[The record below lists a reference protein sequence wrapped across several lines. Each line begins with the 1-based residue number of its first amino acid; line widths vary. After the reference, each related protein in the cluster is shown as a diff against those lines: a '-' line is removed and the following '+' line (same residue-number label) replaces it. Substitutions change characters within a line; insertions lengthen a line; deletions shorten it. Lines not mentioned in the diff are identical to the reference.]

1 MKNDIK
7 LFWLS
12 LFFLLLGFTAI
23 AQKRSFS
30 ISPTIGINFPL
41 LDKGLGFHISLN
53 PAYTLSS
60 RFTIES
66 QLSYAF
72 TEIDGKFISGE
83 SGSQE
88 NFNVLAG
95 GRFYILSGEKKIRP
109 YFNLLLG
116 GTLNRRSDYEEYIFG
131 LSTGLFFDIN
141 RFLAGI
147 SLETPG
153 HIVIKV
159 GYTF

>member
-53 PAYTLSS
+53 TAYTLSS

-72 TEIDGKFISGE
+72 MEIDGK
-83 SGSQE
+83 
-88 NFNVLAG
+88 
-95 GRFYILSGEKKIRP
+95 R
-109 YFNLLLG
+109 
-116 GTLNRRSDYEEYIFG
+116 IFC
-131 LSTGLFFDIN
+131 TRI
-141 RFLAGI
+141 
-147 SLETPG
+147 
-153 HIVIKV
+153 
-159 GYTF
+159 